1 MENQYLQDLKK
12 IEISIN
18 KLIYELQVL
27 RNQKLKDIDSI
38 TKTSTEVFLKKH
50 KNNISTR
57 LKKNLLRVW
66 EGGYIEDIKIEEFSR
81 WDGIGK
87 KSIIEFQELR
97 GY

>member
-12 IEISIN
+12 IEVSIN

-38 TKTSTEVFLKKH
+38 TKTSTEAFLKKH
-50 KNNISTR
+50 ENNITIR
-57 LKKNLLRVW
+57 LKKNLLRWW

-81 WDGIGK
+81 LDGIGK
-87 KSIIEFQELR
+87 KSIIEFIELR